1 MQVLPEGIEA
11 VNGSST
17 DMGCTS
23 ALVDSGDVMTCNS
36 QSYLVDG
43 CSPDIDTSISDWASQ
58 LVTVRRNEGTAAVP
72 FPHVLLTFG
81 FDTAL
86 SLTGIEMDLFLCPDW
101 GIGAPRIRVYVNEEY
116 DLAFM
121 FGLSFL
127 PFVQPSQSSCD
138 SLTTVHLSGDIL
150 SSSHRTFHI
159 IVDLLKNTSIQ
170 WVHIGEVR
178 FLSEGGGPAAGA
190 CLPTPL
196 PRSSSTSLPSSSPSS
211 STSLPPSSSSP
222 SPSASLSS
230 SSSTDFIST
239 TSYTSTFSSPT
250 QSPHFPVHSS
260 IPPQPH
266 SQSSSTLYS
275 SGPSN
280 HVSTSQRLSI
290 TKRPK
295 PTSISTSPTPDG
307 TTTSPELS
315 ASGETLMIILVVVI
329 VGLILLACVLAGLI
343 VFCCLRKRF
352 CSAEAHYTV
361 KTLSYELEKHA
372 DLPGSIDAQLE
383 ATNPMHTSS
392 AEDVSRYVC
401 PDASLGTNNSDD
413 HYDLIRGE
421 FIYPANEGYYDVV
434 ARDEPLPPTVPT
446 LTGFP
451 DDEDEFDSGHYELIG
466 RTARTALSTTK
477 KDEPNVREG
486 QSSNAQ
492 PNTPAASEASALP
505 AVYSTV
511 QVRAPKVPE
520 KNADLKNYLAVR
532 IPFNENIYSESIN
545 PSDFISQQPKP
556 EGESQCNPLIYAP
569 IYPPFTV
576 LPESFELPAEVDGSN
591 IKEKFTLRTGHYGE
605 VVLADTVG
613 LSLKDMHLSKTETN
627 KDVSIT
633 VAVKRLKL
641 DATPAQRRA
650 FETEAKFLSR
660 LRHPNVVRLLGAS
673 YEDPAFIM
681 MEYMKEGD
689 LSLFLKKYSEVVSMA
704 APSSKLQIT
713 ESTLVYM
720 ASQIASGMKHL
731 AGLNFIHRDLA
742 TRNCLISKNFNVKV
756 ASLGV
761 GRDIYQSHYFRVQG
775 KTLLP
780 IRWMATECFDGKF
793 SEKSDVWAF
802 GVTMWELFTL
812 AKQLPYRHLSDEE
825 VIHNALKREHRQFP
839 PQPRS
844 CPQSVYEIM
853 ERCWVVDLNERITF
867 RELYTLL
874 QTAL

>member
-1 MQVLPEGIEA
+1 MQVLPEGIQS

-58 LVTVRRNEGTAAVP
+58 LVTVRRNYGTAAAP
-72 FPHVLLTFG
+72 FAHVLLTFG
-81 FDTAL
+81 FDTNV
-86 SLTGIEMDLFLCPDW
+86 SLTGIEIDLFLCPDW

-127 PFVQPSQSSCD
+127 RRFVEPSQSSCD
-138 SLTTVHLSGDIL
+138 SLTTVHLSGNTL
-150 SSSHRTFHI
+150 SAASYHTFHI
-159 IVDLLKNTSIQ
+159 IVDLPHNSSIE
-170 WVHIGEVR
+170 WLHIGEVR
-178 FLSEGGGPAAGA
+178 FLSEGGGPAAGT

-196 PRSSSTSLPSSSPSS
+196 PRSSSTSLPSSSPSPVGY
-211 STSLPPSSSSP
+211 LPPSSSTSTEG
-222 SPSASLSS
+222 LS
-230 SSSTDFIST
+230 TT

-250 QSPHFPVHSS
+250 QSLPISEHSS
-260 IPPQPH
+260 TPSQPN
-266 SQSSSTLYS
+266 SESSSILHS
-275 SGPSN
+275 SMPSDLL
-280 HVSTSQRLSI
+280 STSQ
-290 TKRPK
+290 TPKRPK
-295 PTSISTSPTPDG
+295 PTGISTSPTPGG

-315 ASGETLMIILVVVI
+315 ASGETLMIILIVVI
-329 VGLILLACVLAGLI
+329 VGLTLLACVLAGLI

-352 CSAEAHYTV
+352 CSTKAHYTV
-361 KTLSYELEKHA
+361 KTLSYELEKRA

-451 DDEDEFDSGHYELIG
+451 DDEDEFDAGHYELIG
-466 RTARTALSTTK
+466 RTARTALSNTK

-505 AVYSTV
+505 SVYSTV

-556 EGESQCNPLIYAP
+556 EGESQYNPLIYAP

-576 LPESFELPAEVDGSN
+576 LPESFELPAEVNDRN

-627 KDVSIT
+627 KNVSIT

-742 TRNCLISKNFNVKV
+742 TRNCLISKNFSVKV

-853 ERCWVVDLNERITF
+853 ERCWAVDLNERITF